1 MDSILNILISDSL
14 NDLILNAVDNNQ
26 HECICSNGSKQI
38 SIVQVLA
45 KQMACSRS
53 LLVSASVSTHCKL
66 IDLGNLSS
74 GYLDR
79 PMYANHTI
87 SLEYTLLRRG
97 LFFNSEVQGI
107 QYVRENRA
115 EELN

>member
-1 MDSILNILISDSL
+1 MGVYVFLPDGFYD
-14 NDLILNAVDNNQ
+14 
-26 HECICSNGSKQI
+26 
-38 SIVQVLA
+38 
-45 KQMACSRS
+45 
-53 LLVSASVSTHCKL
+53 LVSRRGASERTHCKPF
-66 IDLGNLSS
+66 DLGNLSS

-97 LFFNSEVQGI
+97 LFFNSEVSGF

>member
-1 MDSILNILISDSL
+1 MDNSQGSIRTSIET
-14 NDLILNAVDNNQ
+14 DL
-26 HECICSNGSKQI
+26 
-38 SIVQVLA
+38 
-45 KQMACSRS
+45 
-53 LLVSASVSTHCKL
+53 
-66 IDLGNLSS
+66 DLGNLSS

-97 LFFNSEVQGI
+97 LFFNSEVSGF

>member
-1 MDSILNILISDSL
+1 MTTGFTEEFLELIKGPPFDWASLQRVASD
-14 NDLILNAVDNNQ
+14 
-26 HECICSNGSKQI
+26 K
-38 SIVQVLA
+38 
-45 KQMACSRS
+45 
-53 LLVSASVSTHCKL
+53 THCEPF
-66 IDLGNLSS
+66 DLGKLSS

-87 SLEYTLLRRG
+87 PLEYTLLSRG
-97 LFFNSEVQGI
+97 LFFNSEVSGF

>member
-14 NDLILNAVDNNQ
+14 IDSILNAVDNNQ
-26 HECICSNGSKQI
+26 CECICSNGSKQI
-38 SIVQVLA
+38 SIAQVLVD
-45 KQMACSRS
+45 QMVCSRS

-66 IDLGNLSS
+66 INLGNLSS

-97 LFFNSEVQGI
+97 LFFNTQV
-107 QYVRENRA
+107 
-115 EELN
+115 